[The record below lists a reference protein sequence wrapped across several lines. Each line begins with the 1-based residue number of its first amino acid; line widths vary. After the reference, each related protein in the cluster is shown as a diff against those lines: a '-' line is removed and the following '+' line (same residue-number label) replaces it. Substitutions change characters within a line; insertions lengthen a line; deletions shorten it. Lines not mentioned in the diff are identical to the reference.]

1 MPRHEIAAMRGHTW
15 DPWPCCASAVDQSEW
30 YRGRPKKQALCTDC
44 KELIRL
50 GKDVRRRAL
59 ESGEATFKWP
69 ERHHDWPGYY
79 GAYNFQHEPGD
90 GFDGSPYDAGDA
102 LRRRMFNLVN
112 TLSRAAEGHGWQS
125 DAPPVLTC
133 DDRSHRISPYQN
145 ELLVTIDPKVRETLD
160 ALDAALRKALESA
173 YREGKQRGQN
183 ILVNL
188 ARNEMNVNEFNR
200 LTVEDAD

>member
-30 YRGRPKKQALCTDC
+30 YRGRPKKQALCPNC

-50 GKDVRRRAL
+50 GKNVRRRAS
-59 ESGEATFKWP
+59 EAGEAMFKWP
-69 ERHHDWPGYY
+69 ERHHHWPGYY
-79 GAYNFQHEPGD
+79 GRYNFQHEPGGGTGD
-90 GFDGSPYDAGDA
+90 SPYNAGDA

-145 ELLVTIDPKVRETLD
+145 EMLVTMDPNVRETLD